1 MKLYMTDG
9 LTLFTTLAYYQQA
22 WQISQISQLAYTIN
36 VIYSEHVRTIIINL
50 QNNWINICGKR
61 NHS

>member
-1 MKLYMTDG
+1 MTDG
-9 LTLFTTLAYYQQA
+9 LTLFKTLAYYQQA